1 LVIQSGWM
9 SLIKFTT
16 LTTTMTRKPKRRKPR
31 RKKQV
36 VDATQPNTIPYS
48 KYRVEWIDILSD
60 SGWATDKEFNRMKLA
75 FPVNEGWL
83 FSKDKQNIKMF
94 ASYDKD
100 ADTNEITFGDRT
112 MIPLACVKKMVKI

>member
-1 LVIQSGWM
+1 
-9 SLIKFTT
+9 
-16 LTTTMTRKPKRRKPR
+16 MTRKPKRRKPR

-60 SGWATDKEFNRMKLA
+60 SGWATDREFNRMKLA

-83 FSKDKQNIKMF
+83 FSRDKQNIKMF

-112 MIPLACVKKMVKI
+112 MIPLACIKKMIKIK